1 MAEKFEY
8 KYKAITQ
15 EERQEVDSI
24 RRQYLPQEETNDK
37 MSRLKELD
45 NKVKRTPL
53 IFSLTFGIIGTLIFG
68 LGMAFVLE
76 WKEIL
81 IGIIVSIGGIIILS
95 LAYPIHKLITK
106 SMKKKYAQQII
117 DLSNEL
123 LNND

>member
-8 KYKAITQ
+8 KYRAITQ

-81 IGIIVSIGGIIILS
+81 IGIIIALCGIIILS
-95 LAYPIHKLITK
+95 LAYPIYKLITK